1 MIPGLAETLF
11 AVLDGFRGTITDT
24 GHAVGAVAAPDGLA
38 VLDRDVVRRAEL
50 GALSTTDTG
59 IAGSECLCGW
69 QYLHWLRSVCQAL
82 SNQQHHNS
90 KRQACLGR

>member
-59 IAGSECLCGW
+59 IAGSECLCFDEARIENW
-69 QYLHWLRSVCQAL
+69 IHRAAHEAVV
-82 SNQQHHNS
+82 
-90 KRQACLGR
+90 